1 MAPRR
6 PRPRTTSHWTTL
18 LTTPTPLLNLTN
30 RSKRRILQ
38 ATASDMTTAFRR
50 IRHLLETKI
59 LSPQHTQPIEN
70 VIAQILR
77 TEERH
82 SRDLER
88 QVRRVERRSLR
99 RRIRWMKERR
109 WMRKSFV
116 GVLGKAM
123 KVFYPGR
130 KISAEMSNPGDYSAV
145 RRDIVAQL
153 KKPDYDD
160 GSAGPVFV
168 RLAWHSAGTY
178 DAESD
183 TGGSNGAGMRYEAEG
198 GDPANAGLQ
207 HGRAFLEP
215 VKEKNPWITYS
226 DLWTLAGVV
235 AVEEMGG
242 PKVPWK
248 PGRTDLVDDSKVPPR
263 GRLPDGAQ
271 GADHLR
277 FIFYRMGFNDQEIV
291 ALAGGHNLGRCHMD
305 RSGFEGPWVNNPTR
319 FSNQFF
325 KLLLKLEWKPR
336 TLSNGVQQFN
346 YVDPD
351 ADEDDEPLM
360 MLPTDISLIT
370 DPSFRQWV
378 ERYAEDKDLFFDHFA
393 KVFGKLVELGIRR
406 DEQGAIVNT
415 DNVKGGYVSAP
426 KKSNT
431 ATGPAKKQDGCVRA
445 RL

>member
-1 MAPRR
+1 
-6 PRPRTTSHWTTL
+6 
-18 LTTPTPLLNLTN
+18 
-30 RSKRRILQ
+30 
-38 ATASDMTTAFRR
+38 
-50 IRHLLETKI
+50 
-59 LSPQHTQPIEN
+59 
-70 VIAQILR
+70 
-77 TEERH
+77 
-82 SRDLER
+82 
-88 QVRRVERRSLR
+88 
-99 RRIRWMKERR
+99 
-109 WMRKSFV
+109 
-116 GVLGKAM
+116 
-123 KVFYPGR
+123 
-130 KISAEMSNPGDYSAV
+130 MSNPGDYDAV

-178 DAESD
+178 DAKSD

-215 VKEKNPWITYS
+215 VKEKNPWITYA
-226 DLWTLAGVV
+226 DLWTLAGAV
-235 AVEEMGG
+235 AIEEMGG
-242 PKVPWK
+242 PKIPWL

-277 FIFYRMGFNDQEIV
+277 FIFNRMGFNDQEIV
-291 ALAGGHNLGRCHMD
+291 ALAGGHNLGRCHSD

-325 KLLLKLEWKPR
+325 KLLLRLQWTPK
-336 TLSNGVQQFN
+336 TLANGVRQFV

-351 ADEDDEPLM
+351 AEEGDEQLM
-360 MLPTDISLIT
+360 MLPTDVALIE
-370 DPSFRQWV
+370 DPKMRVWV
-378 ERYAEDKDLFFDHFA
+378 EKYAEDKDLFFEHFSN
-393 KVFGKLVELGIRR
+393 VFAKLVELGIRR
-406 DEQGAIVNT
+406 DASGMVLNT

-426 KKSNT
+426 KKSNQ
-431 ATGPAKKQDGCVRA
+431 ATGPVQA